1 MPRTVGRL
9 AVWAA
14 ISLLALAAV
23 WAIEG
28 GSAEAQSGRSET
40 LSAGSG
46 FTCAVSETG
55 AVQCWGQNSHGQASP
70 PSGSFSQV
78 SAGETHACALTSS
91 GQIRCWG
98 NNSNGQASPP
108 SGTFSQVSVGPTWA
122 CALTSGGEV
131 HCWGNNDNG
140 QASPPS
146 GTFSQVS
153 TDAVSL
159 HTCALTD
166 TGALRCW
173 GHTGEGRTNPP
184 AGSFSQVATGGGH
197 ACALTTASA
206 VQCWGLN
213 HVGQA
218 NPPSGSFSEVSA
230 GWLHSCALTTS
241 GAVQCWGRNDEGQ
254 ASPPSG
260 SFSKISAGTTH
271 SCALTTSGAVQ
282 CWGQNNHS
290 QSSPPSGLRVMQG
303 GGSQP
308 QQYQLT
314 AQASPSSW
322 GSVSGG
328 GSYDAGS
335 RVVLSATPV
344 PGYMFYKWE
353 GDARGYNSSTVLALS
368 GDAFVTALFIPEPV
382 IAAWQGMIP
391 WEEGQPIQD
400 ENVHYF
406 GRSDRGRPS
415 THIVGWKRDRSGTLL
430 FDTFYPNYSLGLTC
444 TAGRLFISAS
454 TFRVADPNIDA
465 SVQVSYDTGTG
476 TTSDTWRV
484 YGNVHSTHGDISE
497 ITGQSIQPPWP
508 RNAPS
513 SDPAFA
519 RQTELVQT
527 IIASSTFRLTVQP
540 NDNPVTWDYSYSLT
554 QMRNAPV
561 WNNLLYCKEQWEAST
576 IRSAAVPLAFISD
589 PSEGGAISVDGASV
603 ERASYEVGEEI
614 SLEAEPLRG
623 YEFVEWR
630 IRETIGGQEMFRQP
644 TDNPLQFT
652 VGGPGSV
659 TAVFLS
665 CPVVDLGSLNEESD
679 YYLNPLHSK
688 GVCRS
693 ELPKM
698 PVQEG
703 AHIYTFNLPR
713 LAYVGIHL
721 NSDTRQPEDADLLL
735 KLYNASG
742 TLLEENGAR
751 KDANATVSGS
761 TVNRNVQIYLLLD
774 TGTYHVVAT
783 TSDGDPGDYTVE
795 IGRCDPSQ
803 IPNKLP
809 DTTGLVLIAHGW
821 TSNASKWADG
831 MASAMRFQI
840 QLGGWQAHAYDWQS
854 DAKALPHVARTYAVQ
869 HGRCLAKAIDAREYE
884 QLHMI
889 GHSAGAI
896 LVDEIADTIKRLDPN
911 TVTQV
916 TLLDAFSGGPRGMWD
931 GSLGDHAD
939 FTEHYV
945 NTDDKLTWS
954 EVHSKENLHT
964 IDLTKL
970 RNELDEVDDVDW
982 NGGHAWPRGYY
993 LCSIFAASG
1002 NWDASLGA
1010 DDCGSGEDDNLTPD
1024 LRKWMEDNKD
1034 NPDNFFG
1041 WSRSIAITPQSP
1053 VSYKPGEI
1061 SVPRIKPETSDSS
1074 SVDSSDDAPAIP
1086 WLPGF
1091 PPFDFGFFP

>member
-14 ISLLALAAV
+14 ISLFAAGV
-23 WAIEG
+23 LWAIEG
-28 GSAEAQSGRSET
+28 GSAGAQSGGSET
-40 LSAGSG
+40 FSAGSG
-46 FTCAVSETG
+46 FTCAVTETG
-55 AVQCWGQNSHGQASP
+55 AVQCWGQNNHGQASP

-91 GQIRCWG
+91 GEVRCWG

-108 SGTFSQVSVGPTWA
+108 SGSFNQVSVGPSWA

-131 HCWGNNDNG
+131 RCWGSNDNG

-146 GTFSQVS
+146 GNFSQVS
-153 TDAVSL
+153 ADAVSL
-159 HTCALTD
+159 HTCALTG

-173 GHTGEGRTNPP
+173 GHTGDGRTSPP
-184 AGSFSQVATGGGH
+184 SGSFSQVDTGGGH
-197 ACALTTASA
+197 ACALTTAGE
-206 VQCWGLN
+206 VRCWGLN

-218 NPPSGSFSEVSA
+218 NSPSGSFSQVTA

-260 SFSKISAGTTH
+260 SFSQINAGTTH
-271 SCALTTSGAVQ
+271 TCAATTSGAVQ

-290 QSSPPSGLRVMQG
+290 QSSPPSGLRAMQG
-303 GGSQP
+303 GESQP

-328 GSYDAGS
+328 GSYDAGD
-335 RVVLSATPV
+335 RVVLRATPAA
-344 PGYMFYKWE
+344 GYMFYKWE
-353 GDARGYNSSTVLALS
+353 GDTRGYNAFTVLALS
-368 GDAFVTALFIPEPV
+368 SDASVTALFIPEPV
-382 IAAWQGMIP
+382 IAEWQSMIP
-391 WEEGQPIQD
+391 WEEGQPIQN
-400 ENVHYF
+400 ENVHF
-406 GRSDRGRPS
+406 VGSKPGARVPTAVR
-415 THIVGWKRDRSGTLL
+415 GWKRDLTGEL
-430 FDTFYPNYSLGLTC
+430 FLDTFYPVYQLTLGCVT
-444 TAGRLFISAS
+444 GRLWVGAA
-454 TFRVADPNIDA
+454 TYRVSNPAPQA
-465 SVQVSYDTGTG
+465 EVQVTYTTGNG
-476 TTSDTWRV
+476 NVSDTWHVFGDVR
-484 YGNVHSTHGDISE
+484 STHGDITAV
-497 ITGQSIQPPWP
+497 TGQHLIKYDLLRGPEFDE
-508 RNAPS
+508 A
-513 SDPAFA
+513 DKLA
-519 RQTELVQT
+519 RTLLN
-527 IIASSTFRLTVQP
+527 SSTFRLTVQP
-540 NDNPVTWDYSYSLT
+540 NNDSVTWDYSYSLN

-561 WNNLLYCKEQWEAST
+561 WNNLIYCKEQWEATT
-576 IRSAAVPLAFISD
+576 IQPAAVPLAFIND
-589 PSEGGAISVDGASV
+589 PTEGGTISVDGATV

-614 SLEAEPLRG
+614 IIEAEPLSG

-630 IRETIGGQEMFRQP
+630 IRETIGGQEMSRRP

-665 CPVVDLGSLNEESD
+665 CPVVDLGSLNEDSD

-688 GVCRS
+688 GICRS

-721 NSDTRQPEDADLLL
+721 NSDTREPEDSDLLL

-751 KDANATVSGS
+751 KDVNATVSGS